1 MMPVTPM
8 MQQYLDTKEQYRD
21 CILMFRL
28 GDFYEMFF
36 DDAVLASRE
45 LEIALTGRDCG
56 LDERAPMCGVPY
68 HSVDGYIAKLISKG
82 YKVAICEQVEDPAL
96 AKGLVKREVVRVVT
110 PGTVTETSMLD
121 EKKNNFLVSIYLKG
135 FMCGFAVVDVST
147 GDFSTT
153 RITWGNTFDKIQDEI
168 AKYSPAEI
176 IANNALY
183 GNTAFMERL
192 KTRFNAFF
200 TLIDDQYFSDNYAA
214 EILSRRFGPAPLPD
228 DQAELSLNACGA
240 LFHYLEQT
248 QKSSLD
254 NIRNINVYRIEEYMT
269 LDASTRR
276 NLELT
281 ETIRDKLK
289 KGTLLWVLDRTVT
302 SMGARTLRRWL
313 EQPLVNTG
321 DIEERLEA
329 VAEFKDRF
337 MVRMELRELLKRVYD
352 IERLAGR
359 VVMGSAN
366 CRDLVALKNSL
377 LQVPYIKEMLSA
389 CSSCLAV
396 KNNEMMESLED
407 ITDLIGRSIVDDPPL
422 SVKEGGIIR
431 EGFSEE
437 VDRLRKAAAGGK
449 EWILSLEA
457 SEREK
462 TGIKNLKVGYTKVFG
477 YYLEV
482 TKSYYHLVPP
492 EYIRKQTLANC
503 ERYVTQELKEME
515 ETILGA
521 ESKVVELEYGLFAE
535 IREKIALQAERIK
548 KTAACISELD
558 VLCTLAEVADR
569 ENYCKPE
576 VNNDGVIDIKAGRH
590 PVVEKMLE
598 QGAFVPND
606 TYIDME
612 DNRLSIIT
620 GPNMAGK
627 STYMRQV
634 ALIVIM
640 AQIGSFVPADSAV
653 IGVADRI
660 FTRVGASDDLAAG
673 QSTFMVE
680 MSEVANIL
688 ENATRRSLL
697 VLDEIGR
704 GTSTFDGL
712 SIAWSVI
719 EYISDKEKVGSRTLF
734 ATHYHEL
741 TELEGKLPG
750 IKNYCIAVKE
760 KGDDIIFLRKIIR
773 GGADGS
779 YGIQVAKLAGVP
791 QIVIDRAKELL
802 KELEAADISKKK
814 VRRSKL
820 PIEGQIEFFIANGS
834 EDKIGKE
841 VLEELKSFDISNI
854 TPIDAMNT
862 LYRLQQKARKG

>member
-1 MMPVTPM
+1 MPVTPM
-8 MQQYLDTKEQYRD
+8 MQQYLDTKEQYKD

-68 HSVDGYIAKLISKG
+68 HAVDGYISKLISKG
-82 YKVAICEQVEDPAL
+82 YKVAICEQVEDPAM
-96 AKGLVKREVVRVVT
+96 AKGIVKREVVRVVT
-110 PGTVTETSMLD
+110 PGTVTDTAVLD
-121 EKKNNFLVSIYLKG
+121 EKKNNFLVSIYQKG
-135 FMCGFAVVDVST
+135 FMYGFAAVDVST
-147 GDFSTT
+147 GEFSTT
-153 RITWGNTFDKIQDEI
+153 RITWGNTFNKLNDEI
-168 AKYSPAEI
+168 AKYAPAEI
-176 IANNALY
+176 IANKALFEH
-183 GNTAFMERL
+183 GTDINL
-192 KTRFNAFF
+192 LSTRFSAFI
-200 TLIDDQYFSDNYAA
+200 TSIDDQYFGDNYAM
-214 EILSRRFGPAPLPD
+214 EILTRKFGSIPLPGD
-228 DQAELSLNACGA
+228 SAELSLNACGA

-254 NIRNINVYRIEEYMT
+254 NIRSINVYRLEEYIT

-281 ETIRDKLK
+281 ETMREKSR

-302 SMGARTLRRWL
+302 SMGARTLRRWV
-313 EQPLVNTG
+313 EQPLTNTG

-337 MVRMELRELLKRVYD
+337 MVRMELRELFKKVYD
-352 IERLAGR
+352 VERLVGK
-359 VVMGSAN
+359 VIIGSAN
-366 CRDLVALKNSL
+366 CRDLTALKNSL
-377 LQVPYIKEMLSA
+377 MQAPYIKEILSA
-389 CSSCLAV
+389 CNSRLTV
-396 KNNEMMESLED
+396 KNYDMMENMED
-407 ITDLIGRSIVDDPPL
+407 ITELIERSIVDDPPL
-422 SVKEGGIIR
+422 SLKEGGIIKT
-431 EGFSEE
+431 GFSEE
-437 VDRLRKAAAGGK
+437 VDKLRSAAAGGK
-449 EWILSLEA
+449 EWIVSLEA

-482 TKSYYHLVPP
+482 TKSYYRLVPP
-492 EYIRKQTLANC
+492 EYIRKQTLTNC

-521 ESKVVELEYGLFAE
+521 EGKVVELEYGIFNE
-535 IREKIALQAERIK
+535 IREKIALQAARIK
-548 KTAACISELD
+548 NSAACISELD
-558 VLCTLAEVADR
+558 VLCALAEAADR
-569 ENYCKPE
+569 ENYCKPG
-576 VNNDGVIDIKAGRH
+576 VNNDGVISIKAGRH

-606 TYIDME
+606 TFIDME
-612 DNRLSIIT
+612 NNRLSIIT

-653 IGVADRI
+653 IGAVDRI

-688 ENATRRSLL
+688 ENATQKSLL

-719 EYISDKEKVGSRTLF
+719 EYISDTEKVGSRTLF

-741 TELEGKLPG
+741 TELEGKLTG

-791 QIVIDRAKELL
+791 QSVIDRAKELL
-802 KELEAADISKKK
+802 KELEAADISKHKA
-814 VRRSKL
+814 RRRMM
-820 PIEGQIEFFIANGS
+820 PIEGQVEFFIAANS
-834 EDKIGKE
+834 EDEIGKE
-841 VLEELKSFDISNI
+841 VLEELKAVDVSAI
-854 TPIDAMNT
+854 TPLDALNA